1 MEISVKRLME
11 LERILLEIDARV
23 KFDLTLSE
31 AFELYT
37 HLRDVSRA
45 TNFVFNIQDE
55 YNTRIGP
62 TQEEM
67 KKYHDKVMDS
77 TLELDYERV
86 TEFIDRICA
95 KYENGTIR
103 EVIAKFRF
111 W

>member
-31 AFELYT
+31 AFELYS

-45 TNFVFNIQDE
+45 TNFVFNIQEE
-55 YNTRIGP
+55 YNARIRP
-62 TQEEM
+62 TQDEM
-67 KKYHDKVMDS
+67 KKYHDNVMGS
-77 TLELDYERV
+77 TLELDYGKV
-86 TEFIDRICA
+86 TDFIDRICA
-95 KYENGTIR
+95 EHENGAIR